1 MHGKAPTRKQKM
13 ILEENGMNNKE
24 YLVLRDLVNTM
35 AVKHRRTGEIKIV
48 EK

>member
-1 MHGKAPTRKQKM
+1 MHGKSPTRKQKM
-13 ILEENGMNNKE
+13 ILEDRGLNHKD
-24 YLVLRDLVNTM
+24 YVVLKDLVNSM

>member
-13 ILEENGMNNKE
+13 ILEENGMNHKD

-35 AVKHRRTGEIKIV
+35 AVKNRKTGEITIV